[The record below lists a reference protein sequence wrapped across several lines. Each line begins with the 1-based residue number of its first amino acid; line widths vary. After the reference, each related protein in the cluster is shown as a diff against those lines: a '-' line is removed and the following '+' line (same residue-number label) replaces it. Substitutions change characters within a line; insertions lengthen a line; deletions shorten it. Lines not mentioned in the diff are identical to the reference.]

1 MKRRIAMTLGTG
13 FLIALALS
21 NQADAY
27 WRGGV
32 WIEPAPPP
40 YYYAPPPVVVAPPP
54 TYYAPPPPVVYQ
66 PPPPA
71 AMVPPRTGTAYGT
84 MCFAGVYRCQLSA
97 AAPLGSG
104 CSCPG
109 IGAPSYGTVR

>member
-1 MKRRIAMTLGTG
+1 MVGPVPNPYSQPGESRGIRRRSNEAADRDDAWHG

-84 MCFAGVYRCQLSA
+84 MCFAGVYRWQ
-97 AAPLGSG
+97 
-104 CSCPG
+104 
-109 IGAPSYGTVR
+109 